1 MKFDIDDTT
10 CFFCGR
16 SIDEDSVSFVAG
28 AKGALICNVCIERA
42 YAMLNS
48 IDKEKEEKEEIDDI
62 PTPKEIKSKLD
73 EFIVGQDMAKKILSE
88 AVYNHYK
95 HCLPKRLPIFCRCLL
110 PSPTPQRLPKRD
122 TWAKMWK
129 TYCSNLYKPPTGTLR
144 EPK

>member
-48 IDKEKEEKEEIDDI
+48 IEKEKEEKEEIDDI
-62 PTPKEIKSKLD
+62 PTLRIKASLTN
-73 EFIVGQDMAKKILSE
+73 LSWGRIWRK
-88 AVYNHYK
+88 NS
-95 HCLPKRLPIFCRCLL
+95 FCSRIQSL
-110 PSPTPQRLPKRD
+110 
-122 TWAKMWK
+122 
-129 TYCSNLYKPPTGTLR
+129 
-144 EPK
+144 